1 MSEGESP
8 VLRVAGVQCDVQ
20 IGEVASNLTTMR
32 QWCQRAADAGAGW
45 VVFPECV
52 LTGYCFDSRKEA
64 LRFGEASNGE
74 SASQVQEWC
83 SELGL
88 HVIYGYL
95 ERKEE
100 HLYNAVNLLG
110 PTGRI
115 GGYRK
120 THLPYLG
127 VDRFTDPGDQSYQVF
142 EAGEL
147 KIGMLI
153 CYDCSFPEPNRC
165 LALQGADMIVLPTN
179 WPPGSGCTADY
190 VPNTRALEN
199 NVYYLAINR
208 VGTER
213 GFDFIGSSKICSP
226 SGHTLAEAQ
235 TDPTEEMLVA
245 KVDPRKARNKHL
257 VRVPRQHEI
266 DRFNDRRPELY
277 GPLSK

>member
-120 THLPYLG
+120 THLP
-127 VDRFTDPGDQSYQVF
+127 
-142 EAGEL
+142 
-147 KIGMLI
+147 
-153 CYDCSFPEPNRC
+153 
-165 LALQGADMIVLPTN
+165 
-179 WPPGSGCTADY
+179 
-190 VPNTRALEN
+190 
-199 NVYYLAINR
+199 
-208 VGTER
+208 
-213 GFDFIGSSKICSP
+213 
-226 SGHTLAEAQ
+226 
-235 TDPTEEMLVA
+235 
-245 KVDPRKARNKHL
+245 
-257 VRVPRQHEI
+257 
-266 DRFNDRRPELY
+266 
-277 GPLSK
+277 